1 MSTVAK
7 ENYRFQK
14 LVTIIG
20 IVLLAIKMFA
30 WHLTNSVAI
39 LTDALESIINVV
51 SGFVGLYSLYLSSLP
66 ADKNHPYGHGK
77 VEFISATVEGGLI
90 MMAGIVIIWEAGK
103 NFFHPQPIGKL
114 DYGIL
119 LIAFSAIVNF
129 VVGRYA
135 IIKGKKNKSLAL
147 VASGRHLQS
156 DTYSTLGIILGLIL
170 LYFTKL
176 HWLDS
181 AVAFLF
187 AIIIMVTGYRIVR
200 GAISGIMDESDEM
213 LLKDVVEYLQ
223 ANRQENWIDLHNLR
237 IIKYGT
243 VLHFDCHMTIPWYF
257 NIAQGHKEVEA
268 LESEIQEKF
277 GTDLE
282 LFVHMDDCKSFSC
295 EICAKTD
302 CAFRRAPFEKQVKWT
317 IDNIA
322 TNKRHD
328 LKTKA

>member
-1 MSTVAK
+1 MSSIAK

-20 IVLLAIKMFA
+20 IALLAIKMFA

-66 ADKNHPYGHGK
+66 ADRNHPYGHGK
-77 VEFISATVEGGLI
+77 VEFISATIEGGLI
-90 MMAGIVIIWEAGK
+90 IMAGLVIIWEAFK
-103 NFFHPQPIGKL
+103 NFFHPPVVGQL

-119 LIAFSAIVNF
+119 LIAFSALVNF

-135 IIKGKKNKSLAL
+135 IIKGQKNKSLAL

-156 DTYSTLGIILGLIL
+156 DTYSTVGIIFGLIL

-176 HWLDS
+176 QWIDS

-187 AIIIMVTGYRIVR
+187 AIIIMVTGYKIVR
-200 GAISGIMDESDEM
+200 GAISGIMDESDEK
-213 LLKDVVEYLQ
+213 LLKEVVEFLQ
-223 ANRQENWIDLHNLR
+223 ENRQENWIDLHNLR

-243 VLHFDCHMTIPWYF
+243 VLHFDCHMTVPWYF
-257 NIAQGHKEVEA
+257 NIVEGHKQVES
-268 LESEIQEKF
+268 LESLIRERF

-295 EICAKTD
+295 EICAKKD
-302 CAFRRAPFEKQVKWT
+302 CHYRRDPFEKQVKWT
-317 IDNIA
+317 IANIA
-322 TNKRHD
+322 DNKRHD
-328 LKTKA
+328 VKTKV